1 MDVSVLKIQ
10 LEMRLENMDHG
21 EVPPPERALGSM
33 LFPRVASRI
42 FPSVCPDFA
51 TRGDGYDIC
60 NCHVANLVLCGLG
73 EVGYIWPAVSLL
85 TTYSRALLERLAG
98 LAVFARGPR
107 PVDCCSSA
115 CSF

>member
-10 LEMRLENMDHG
+10 LEMSLENMDHC
-21 EVPPPERALGSM
+21 ELSPPERVLGSM
-33 LFPRVASRI
+33 LFPRGAWRI
-42 FPSVCPDFA
+42 FPSVSPDFA
-51 TRGDGYDIC
+51 TRGDGYDSC
-60 NCHVANLVLCGLG
+60 NFHVASLVLCGPG
-73 EVGYIWPAVSLL
+73 VVGYIWPAVSLL
-85 TTYSRALLERLAG
+85 TTYSRAFLERLAG